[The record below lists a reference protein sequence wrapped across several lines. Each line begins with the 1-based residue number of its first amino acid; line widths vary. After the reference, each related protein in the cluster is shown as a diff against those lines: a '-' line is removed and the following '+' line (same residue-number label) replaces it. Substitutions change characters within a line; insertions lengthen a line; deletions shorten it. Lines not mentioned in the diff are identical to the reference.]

1 MEEMR
6 LNKYLSDSGICSRR
20 EADRLIEQGQVL
32 VDGVPASMGMK
43 VTGTEEI
50 VCGGVEVSSRK
61 KERKILLAVNK
72 PRGIV
77 CTTSDKDRAENI
89 VEFLNYPVR
98 IYPIGRLDKD
108 SSGLILMTNQ
118 GDIVNKILRG
128 SNNHEKEYMVRVNK
142 PITGEFL
149 DQMRN
154 GVEILD
160 TVTKPCVVEKTGGYT
175 FRIILTQGL
184 NRQIRRMCAALD
196 YRVVSLRRVRIM
208 NIQLGDLRTGAYR
221 EVTDQEWSELERL
234 LEDSSNAPR
243 RNEEAKPARLEPR
256 ASSPARPEPRPAR
269 PDARPDRPRIPRSEA
284 GKRPEKRSEKEK
296 NLGKRPEKRIFR
308 TPIRRY
314 DAPDGE

>member
-50 VCGGVEVSSRK
+50 VCCGVEVSSRK

-149 DQMRN
+149 DQMRK

-256 ASSPARPEPRPAR
+256 ASSPACPEPRPAHS
-269 PDARPDRPRIPRSEA
+269 DTRPDRPRIPRSEA
-284 GKRPEKRSEKEK
+284 GKRPENRSEKY
-296 NLGKRPEKRIFR
+296 LGKRPEKRIFR

>member
-160 TVTKPCVVEKTGGYT
+160 MVTKPCVVEKTGGYT

-256 ASSPARPEPRPAR
+256 ASSPARPEPRPAHSDARPAR
-269 PDARPDRPRIPRSEA
+269 PDTRPDRPRIPRSEA
-284 GKRPEKRSEKEK
+284 
-296 NLGKRPEKRIFR
+296 GKRPEKRIFR